1 MALLCVIPTAL
12 RWRRERQIMSQLEN
26 LASRLHMTSP
36 DITGSLSPAA
46 ASAALTRINDSMQR
60 RSTARKRRL
69 SQTNGYDNHGFVP
82 IISQSAND
90 AKHHQPQITL
100 PIFPY
105 MYGMYPS
112 QNEFNASIFGL
123 DPSQLIGPM
132 PTMQGELAVYYSIP
146 YSQMFV
152 FSLINIDILV
162 FESFYIFFSSQ
173 YVLFFFNLFIFSI
186 FFCLVPK

>member
-12 RWRRERQIMSQLEN
+12 RWRRERQIMTQLES

-36 DITGSLSPAA
+36 DIPALSPAA

-60 RSTARKRRL
+60 RSSARKRRL
-69 SQTNGYDNHGFVP
+69 SQSGYDNHGFVP
-82 IISQSAND
+82 IINQSNNND
-90 AKHHQPQITL
+90 GKHHQPQITL

-123 DPSQLIGPM
+123 DPSQIIGPM
-132 PTMQGELAVYYSIP
+132 PTIQGK
-146 YSQMFV
+146 QF
-152 FSLINIDILV
+152 
-162 FESFYIFFSSQ
+162 
-173 YVLFFFNLFIFSI
+173 
-186 FFCLVPK
+186 K

>member
-36 DITGSLSPAA
+36 DIPGSLPPAA
-46 ASAALTRINDSMQR
+46 ASAALSRINDSMRR
-60 RSTARKRRL
+60 RSSARKRRL
-69 SQTNGYDNHGFVP
+69 SQSTGGYDNHGFVP
-82 IISQSAND
+82 IIGQSTND

-123 DPSQLIGPM
+123 DPSHLIGPM
-132 PTMQGELAVYYSIP
+132 PTMQGIST
-146 YSQMFV
+146 S
-152 FSLINIDILV
+152 
-162 FESFYIFFSSQ
+162 
-173 YVLFFFNLFIFSI
+173 FIFA
-186 FFCLVPK
+186 C

>member
-60 RSTARKRRL
+60 RSSARKRRL
-69 SQTNGYDNHGFVP
+69 SHSNGYDNHGFVP

-123 DPSQLIGPM
+123 DPSQIIGPM
-132 PTMQGELAVYYSIP
+132 PPMQGKL
-146 YSQMFV
+146 
-152 FSLINIDILV
+152 LILLPI
-162 FESFYIFFSSQ
+162 
-173 YVLFFFNLFIFSI
+173 NLLIWK
-186 FFCLVPK
+186 V